1 MIIYIVCIGTTRK
14 ARPNEKNGVDYSF
27 LSIEEFEQLERD
39 GRLLESGVYGG
50 KMTIV
55 VYT

>member
-1 MIIYIVCIGTTRK
+1 MIIYIVCTGTTR
-14 ARPNEKNGVDYSF
+14 RPRPKEKNGVDYSF
-27 LSIEEFEQLERD
+27 LSIQEFEQLEKD

-50 KMTIV
+50 KMKIV